1 MKKVCL
7 LFVLMTL
14 LVFTGCSGTN
24 NAASEDLPEEVNDLE
39 TEEIPPEEQVEEE
52 VQELEEMEESN
63 PVDMIEIGQQIEEK
77 TNVAVDES
85 ILRIIEKENQEGIQ
99 LANDIFQT
107 DWYNKSIGAYFRK
120 ADPGDGHLG
129 EVFLV
134 EETGMRTGII
144 FSNMIYEYVPLL
156 SQEKENSTIF
166 IMNRIELALSE
177 YDEEITEIV
186 ALEIEKAEDEYV
198 IVRSL
203 NPDGSKVRETTY
215 EYIAPDLE
223 QFNEVIF
230 DYLD

>member
-1 MKKVCL
+1 MKNIYF
-7 LFVLMTL
+7 LFVLIAL
-14 LVFTGCSGTN
+14 LIFTGCSSSN
-24 NAASEDLPEEVNDLE
+24 NPASEDLPEEVNGLE
-39 TEEIPPEEQVEEE
+39 TEEVPPEEQ
-52 VQELEEMEESN
+52 LDEEMEEMEEVS

-77 TNVAVDES
+77 TNVTVDES
-85 ILRIIEKENQEGIQ
+85 MLRIIEKENPEGIQ

-144 FSNMIYEYVPLL
+144 FSNMIFEYVPLL

-186 ALEIEKAEDEYV
+186 ALDIVNEKEEYL
-198 IVRSL
+198 IVRAL
-203 NPDGSKVRETTY
+203 NPDGSEVRETTY
-215 EYIAPDLE
+215 EYIAPNLD